1 MLNPIAT
8 KPGSRAP
15 EAAERTLDAG
25 GRWAA
30 HHANHGTA
38 PRLAGALHADV
49 IAAAELR
56 LLARRWAPGRHYGA
70 GPHRIRLAVVDLGV
84 AMQPFEAIVAEHGQV
99 VMRVCRALLGPVEA
113 DDAWSETFL
122 AALRAY
128 PSLRPGSNVRGWLVT
143 IAHNKAID
151 QIRARGRVPV
161 PAGGTVSARL
171 PAQEPGPGRGPEPV
185 DSDLQTALAALPP
198 KQRGAVVY
206 RYLADLPY
214 AEVAALLEC
223 SQAAARRSAS
233 DGIARLRRH
242 YGKDLSDDV

>member
-1 MLNPIAT
+1 
-8 KPGSRAP
+8 
-15 EAAERTLDAG
+15 
-25 GRWAA
+25 
-30 HHANHGTA
+30 
-38 PRLAGALHADV
+38 
-49 IAAAELR
+49 
-56 LLARRWAPGRHYGA
+56 
-70 GPHRIRLAVVDLGV
+70 
-84 AMQPFEAIVAEHGQV
+84 MQPFEAIVAEHGQV

-128 PSLRPGSNVRGWLVT
+128 PDLRPDSNVRGWLVT

-151 QIRARGRVPV
+151 QIRARLRVPV
-161 PAGGTVSARL
+161 PAGEVSERVTGG
-171 PAQEPGPGRGPEPV
+171 EPGPGPADTE
-185 DSDLQTALAALPP
+185 LQSALAELPP

-223 SQAAARRSAS
+223 SQAAARRSAA

-242 YGKDLSDDV
+242 YGKELSC